1 MYNGDKT
8 PVQKLTHVIVMM
20 LLFQNTWGN
29 KICLGA
35 TPPSRP
41 HNFLAVGAIAPIAPM
56 ESAPMMLNQ
65 QLI

>member
-1 MYNGDKT
+1 
-8 PVQKLTHVIVMM
+8 M

-41 HNFLAVGAIAPIAPM
+41 RNFLAVG
-56 ESAPMMLNQ
+56 SRHV
-65 QLI
+65 